1 MELRRLELAACIAAA
16 WYLPCG
22 IAEAISPKNLKR
34 ICETVGSVPGCKIMC
49 EIPHWASMDA
59 FMR

>member
-1 MELRRLELAACIAAA
+1 
-16 WYLPCG
+16 
-22 IAEAISPKNLKR
+22 
-34 ICETVGSVPGCKIMC
+34 VGSVPGCKIMC